1 MILVVPARAKLNLDL
16 KVVARRADGFHE
28 LRTTFQAIDLHDLVE
43 IEHAEKTS
51 FGVEGFP
58 LDPDDNSVLQA
69 HRAVEAAAKTTLP
82 VKIHL
87 MKRIPPGSGMGG
99 ASSDAATTL
108 KVLQSMFELNL
119 DLDAIARDLGSDV
132 PFFLYGGRA
141 RAEGRGEM
149 LVGLESGPAWFAI
162 AWPGFELSTADV
174 YKAWDKVRGEG
185 PNELR
190 KAAEH
195 VEPKLKAFADRLGP
209 GWQMTG
215 SGSAFFK
222 AVPSKEEAEEATS
235 KLDCWTAVAT
245 GVPRWAWSPGK

>member
-1 MILVVPARAKLNLDL
+1 MVPARAKLNLDL
-16 KVVARRADGFHE
+16 KVVARRADGFHD
-28 LRTTFQAIDLHDLVE
+28 LRTTFQAIDLHDLLE
-43 IEHAEKTS
+43 IERADKTS
-51 FGVEGFP
+51 FDVEGFP
-58 LDPDDNSVLQA
+58 VNSGDNSVLQA
-69 HRAVEAAAKTTLP
+69 HRAVEEAAKTTLP

-108 KVLQSMFELNL
+108 KILQSMFELNL
-119 DLDAIARDLGSDV
+119 DLNAIAEELGSDV

-149 LVGLESGPAWFAI
+149 LVGLESGPTWFAI
-162 AWPGFELSTADV
+162 AWPGFELSTAEV
-174 YKAWDKVRGEG
+174 YRAWDEVQGEG

-195 VEPKLKAFADRLGP
+195 VEPKLKTFADGLGP

-215 SGSAFFK
+215 SGSAFFLAVASRDEAEK
-222 AVPSKEEAEEATS
+222 AVA
-235 KLDCWTAVAT
+235 KLDCWTSVAT
-245 GVPRWAWSPGK
+245 GVPRWAWSPAK